1 VSAERDWKSIF
12 TEVFSAPPSV
22 IAATIFSSVYGDEYP
37 SEIEPFSYI
46 TRSELA
52 LFVQRLNI
60 DETSLLLDIACGRGG
75 PGLWV
80 ASQTGS
86 SVVGVDIS
94 PTAIA
99 DAAERAGR
107 LGLARRSRYVTGDF
121 SAIPLD
127 DQTVDA
133 VMCIDAL
140 IFATDKSVAIDEIAR
155 VLRPGGRFVA
165 TTWDYISQPM
175 GRPPQVADH
184 RELLAL
190 SGFDVLSYHEIPRW
204 RENQVRVNNMMLEQV
219 DAMAA
224 EYGGEPEELR
234 ESLREMI
241 ASLDQTRRRVQFVAS
256 RTTMT

>member
-1 VSAERDWKSIF
+1 MSEQRDWESIF
-12 TEVFSAPPSV
+12 TEVFSAPPSL
-22 IAATIFSSVYGDEYP
+22 IEATIFSAVYGDEYP
-37 SEIEPFSYI
+37 SEVEPYSFI

-52 LFVQRLNI
+52 TFVEQLNI
-60 DETSLLLDIACGRGG
+60 DQESLLLDMACGRGG

-99 DAAERAGR
+99 EATERAQR
-107 LGLARRSRYVTGDF
+107 LGLASRSRYVMGDF
-121 SAIPLD
+121 SAIPID
-127 DQTVDA
+127 DRSVHA

-140 IFATDKSVAIDEIAR
+140 IFAVDKSVAIDEIAR

-165 TTWDYISQPM
+165 TTWDYRSQPV

-184 RELLAL
+184 SELLAQ
-190 SGFDVLSYHEIPRW
+190 SGFYLLSYDEIPHW
-204 RENQVRVNNMMLEQV
+204 RENQNRINNMMLEQV

-224 EYGGEPEELR
+224 EYGGDPGELR
-234 ESLREMI
+234 ESLIELT
-241 ASLDQTRRRVQFVAS
+241 ASLDQTLRRVLFVAS
-256 RTTMT
+256 RATT